1 MTRPVVLILGPDRGA
16 VSGVSTHVN
25 LLLESTLGERFE
37 MLHFQVGSE
46 GRDESPLARMLRIV
60 VSPVAMAIAILLR
73 RVDVVH
79 INTSLKPLAYWR
91 DTSYLFVARLLRVR
105 VVYQVHGG
113 SLQEF
118 CRRRALFTRFLKWTL
133 SLPDVV
139 VVLAEVEM
147 NAYRRL
153 TRTKKWCW

>member
-1 MTRPVVLILGPDRGA
+1 M
-16 VSGVSTHVN
+16 
-25 LLLESTLGERFE
+25 
-37 MLHFQVGSE
+37 
-46 GRDESPLARMLRIV
+46 
-60 VSPVAMAIAILLR
+60 
-73 RVDVVH
+73 VH

-153 TRTKKWCW
+153 IPDQEVVLVANGIDPWPFEEVPVARSSERDRCAWSTSDESRARRGSTRCCRARAWRWRRASTPDW